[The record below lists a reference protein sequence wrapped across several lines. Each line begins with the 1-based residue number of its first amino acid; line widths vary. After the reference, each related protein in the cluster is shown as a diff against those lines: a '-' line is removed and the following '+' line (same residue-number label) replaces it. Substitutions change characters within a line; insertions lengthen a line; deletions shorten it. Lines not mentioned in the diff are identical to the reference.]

1 MPLVG
6 LVLEQRRCCA
16 AAALPGSA
24 PGRPRRRSRSVR
36 RYGGQSRGSRTSS
49 TPLALPYKMST
60 QVRAQRRRQR
70 SEDVG
75 VRSVRH
81 RRTSD
86 LDHILTDCAQVP
98 AYASLRI
105 SQKTGLVETSTK
117 PYLCAVG
124 SAGIT
129 RLHHSP
135 RISRVTT
142 AAGTGARCS
151 SSYLETT
158 S

>member
-24 PGRPRRRSRSVR
+24 RGRPRCRSRSFR
-36 RYGGQSRGSRTSS
+36 RYGGHSRGSRTSS
-49 TPLALPYKMST
+49 TPLALPYNMST

-86 LDHILTDCAQVP
+86 LDRILTDCTQGTQRP
-98 AYASLRI
+98 
-105 SQKTGLVETSTK
+105 
-117 PYLCAVG
+117 
-124 SAGIT
+124 
-129 RLHHSP
+129 RLAP
-135 RISRVTT
+135 
-142 AAGTGARCS
+142 S
-151 SSYLETT
+151 SNDRLLEEVA
-158 S
+158 